1 MARILHPDQV
11 VVDDL
16 VRPARVH
23 VTGHESQVVEAP
35 VREAQQQGHG
45 LLLVVHEGE
54 VAEVARGAVGV
65 VGEAVPEGERP
76 EEAEFD
82 LDLLAVVVED
92 VGVGVGDGVE
102 AEVVEAL
109 LGAPGAVVAARE
121 LGEGAQLVVGL
132 DEVLADGG

>member
-1 MARILHPDQV
+1 
-11 VVDDL
+11 
-16 VRPARVH
+16 
-23 VTGHESQVVEAP
+23 VVEAP

-121 LGEGAQLVVGL
+121 LGEGA
-132 DEVLADGG
+132 